1 MLKEH
6 RISTFAKPKTVAGK
20 YTILMRKTIYLL
32 LLISGFGCGQ
42 NQKEQQEVSNTV
54 KKESKYKTLLQKFEE
69 KSFDTLRVYSPEELD
84 GEYKGVQLDSA
95 DAILFPEDIAQQH
108 FRDTPGLFAVYK
120 FLIDSN
126 RLGLI
131 TRTPSE
137 YVPSSIKLFF
147 FDVVKDTITSYIEL
161 AESWGDA
168 GDVWIKDAWI
178 FKNQS
183 DYESFVMVQE
193 MHHNSVEDE
202 NDTTI
207 RRWNYYS
214 LLNLTKEGDTISK
227 DENALSRRFKH
238 LIDKA
243 SR

>member
-20 YTILMRKTIYLL
+20 HTILMRKTIYLL

-42 NQKEQQEVSNTV
+42 NQKEQKEVSNTV

-126 RLGLI
+126 RLDIGI
-131 TRTPSE
+131 
-137 YVPSSIKLFF
+137 
-147 FDVVKDTITSYIEL
+147 
-161 AESWGDA
+161 
-168 GDVWIKDAWI
+168 I
-178 FKNQS
+178 FKVIDNCIPVLCYRFIVFS
-183 DYESFVMVQE
+183 NIINVKIPYGYKRYF
-193 MHHNSVEDE
+193 
-202 NDTTI
+202 
-207 RRWNYYS
+207 
-214 LLNLTKEGDTISK
+214 ISWCSAGYAFIYFIK
-227 DENALSRRFKH
+227 F
-238 LIDKA
+238 
-243 SR
+243 